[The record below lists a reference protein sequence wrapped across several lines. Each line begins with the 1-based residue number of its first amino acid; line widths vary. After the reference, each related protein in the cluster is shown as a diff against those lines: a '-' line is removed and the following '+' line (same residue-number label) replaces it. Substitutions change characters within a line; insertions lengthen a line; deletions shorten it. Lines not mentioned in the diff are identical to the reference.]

1 MLVHPEEDND
11 ALKFKN
17 PYVQKIFD
25 AFSELLIR
33 TTAKI
38 GR

>member
-1 MLVHPEEDND
+1 MLVHPEEDD
-11 ALKFKN
+11 EALKFKN

-25 AFSELLIR
+25 AFSELLTR

-38 GR
+38 GG